1 MKIAVKPTLPGN
13 RLSTTTIKHAMDT
26 NRATNNGNT
35 IELSISVIPLYF
47 PTHCNYL
54 DWSLFSTTAIAP
66 PLPLIGSTAALTAA
80 PSTGTTTPASAYTFD
95 PRALP
100 TDVREAYHRSRSRS
114 VVTKTMVHGNFVGGN
129 RYHLDGQRLILRDG
143 TLFLMDQPLD
153 EKGLLRD
160 PVLCFSDTQ
169 AGIRLWYTAL
179 QQHTMDHGYFVQPLW
194 LFRKDIGGSSGFS
207 AGDDVNDDL
216 PLRLCIPLEHMKQ
229 PLFRLLSKKGMF
241 PPDSSAHVVLR
252 SQW

>member
-1 MKIAVKPTLPGN
+1 MKIAAKPTLPGN

-95 PRALP
+95 RAMMMLMTMMMIYQSNAMTTISMITSSP
-100 TDVREAYHRSRSRS
+100 LWQSKSMPLTFISRKLWPPMTSSRPIQ
-114 VVTKTMVHGNFVGGN
+114 TT
-129 RYHLDGQRLILRDG
+129 
-143 TLFLMDQPLD
+143 
-153 EKGLLRD
+153 
-160 PVLCFSDTQ
+160 
-169 AGIRLWYTAL
+169 TAL
-179 QQHTMDHGYFVQPLW
+179 T
-194 LFRKDIGGSSGFS
+194 
-207 AGDDVNDDL
+207 
-216 PLRLCIPLEHMKQ
+216 
-229 PLFRLLSKKGMF
+229 LL
-241 PPDSSAHVVLR
+241 V
-252 SQW
+252 